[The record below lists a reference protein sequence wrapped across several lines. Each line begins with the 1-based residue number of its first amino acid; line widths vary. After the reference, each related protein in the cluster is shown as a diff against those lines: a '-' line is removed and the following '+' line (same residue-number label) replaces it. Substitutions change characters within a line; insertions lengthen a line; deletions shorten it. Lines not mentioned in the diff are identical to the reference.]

1 MDLLIYEGKVAVALL
16 VFYLFYRFLLKKE
29 TFHRFNRV
37 VLVGTAVLSFLLP
50 LCIITIRKPVEMDL
64 QIAGQAVA
72 LPDLS
77 AVEMASVA
85 EPSAP
90 WWQTALTV
98 LFWAGV
104 AFVLV
109 RVVVSILCIARIV
122 RKGECVREEDGCKVI
137 VTDRDLDPFSWMRFI
152 VLSRKDWE
160 GDHTPILAHEKA
172 HIAYRHSVELLLVDV
187 MSALQWFNP
196 AIWMLRADLQE
207 LHEYEADDA
216 VLRSG
221 ANLREYQYLLIRKAV
236 SKSGY
241 SVANSFNHSILKNR
255 ITMMSRSKSSR
266 SRGWR
271 ALYLLLLICLGI
283 GLQAR
288 TVYVPKDNNNYN
300 SINAIGDQGDV
311 KKIVTIK
318 VDAQGRI
325 VIDDKEVPMDGIADY
340 LQSLGLPGRE
350 IGVSIEQVQDTPEE
364 VMTELKNQLR
374 QAGVLKVQARSYTRT
389 PFIILQRSSGEVK
402 EISKEEMDTLDEE
415 KIASIEMNLAPTPDL
430 IEKYGEKVK
439 DGVMIIHYQEDKTR
453 LDPLSKNIYLT
464 PFEFSTLVSIDM
476 DGERITDFRRQKSLT
491 AGKDEFLGLCVREL
505 PQSRS
510 FDYVARPVGG
520 KPIQAIQWQSP
531 PASTHVLYINGKSIG
546 ELQKDEGLKKDEVM
560 LAPRFQ
566 YGTTHQFDS
575 WVHAHLEYPQRAREA
590 GIEGVVLTSYDVCE
604 DGEVRN
610 VKVLVGINDQLDA
623 EAVRV
628 ISSSPRWEPAMMNN
642 KPVKVSI
649 QLPVVFTLNES
660 GDNLPRQDGDDSSS
674 FTYKRTEN
682 EAIPVVRFKRGDGE
696 PLVVVNGER
705 LEGGVNAI
713 KSIDPATI
721 VSMEVR
727 KDSIQVAHYGP
738 EAESGVIWINTT
750 KNNSSHGRYVLKR

>member
-1 MDLLIYEGKVAVALL
+1 
-16 VFYLFYRFLLKKE
+16 
-29 TFHRFNRV
+29 
-37 VLVGTAVLSFLLP
+37 
-50 LCIITIRKPVEMDL
+50 
-64 QIAGQAVA
+64 
-72 LPDLS
+72 
-77 AVEMASVA
+77 
-85 EPSAP
+85 
-90 WWQTALTV
+90 
-98 LFWAGV
+98 
-104 AFVLV
+104 
-109 RVVVSILCIARIV
+109 
-122 RKGECVREEDGCKVI
+122 
-137 VTDRDLDPFSWMRFI
+137 
-152 VLSRKDWE
+152 
-160 GDHTPILAHEKA
+160 
-172 HIAYRHSVELLLVDV
+172 
-187 MSALQWFNP
+187 
-196 AIWMLRADLQE
+196 
-207 LHEYEADDA
+207 
-216 VLRSG
+216 
-221 ANLREYQYLLIRKAV
+221 
-236 SKSGY
+236 
-241 SVANSFNHSILKNR
+241 
-255 ITMMSRSKSSR
+255 MMSRSKSSR

-415 KIASIEMNLAPTPDL
+415 QIASIEMNLAPTPDL

-464 PFEFSTLVSIDM
+464 PFEFSTLVIIDM

-566 YGTTHQFDS
+566 YGNTHQFDS

-738 EAESGVIWINTT
+738 EAESGVIWIITT
-750 KNNSSHGRYVLKR
+750 QNNKAKKESPFLFLPISGHGRYVLKR